1 MATKQN
7 RYRKGAKAR
16 DYDLFYNE
24 PIKLRQITPQLIR
37 AHAVSDETIRK
48 EYSKMRDIA
57 QKRIQ
62 RMAGHPEAEA
72 TYEKYKDAFP
82 KTKGLTREQLVHALM
97 NVSDFLVAKRG
108 SLTGIRLVNE
118 ETRKTLKERGI
129 EIPKDQLA
137 NFGRFM
143 NAMKKALNINRGDYG
158 SDQVADLW
166 TELFEKGKI
175 SQSKFEKRIREV
187 MKDIEDEQKKTFKRA
202 QRMEINK
209 IIRENPLSD
218 FFDDIAL
225 DPRTVKAQEG
235 RKEEAEARRASRS
248 ARQRRTFRRRK

>member
-1 MATKQN
+1 MAKKQN
-7 RYRKGAKAR
+7 RYKKGAKAR
-16 DYDLFYNE
+16 DIDLFYNE
-24 PIKLRQITPQLIR
+24 PIKLGQISPQLIR
-37 AHAVSDETIRK
+37 AHAISDETIRN

-72 TYEKYKDAFP
+72 TYEKYRDAFP

-97 NVSDFLVAKRG
+97 DVSDFLVAKRG

-118 ETRKTLKERGI
+118 EIRQSLKKRDI
-129 EIPKDQLA
+129 NIPKDQLA
-137 NFGRFM
+137 NFGKFM

-158 SDQVADLW
+158 SDQLADLW
-166 TELFEKGKI
+166 TELFDKGKI

-187 MKDIEDEQKKTFKRA
+187 MKDIEEEQKKTFKRA

-235 RKEEAEARRASRS
+235 RKQEAEARQASRS

>member
-7 RYRKGAKAR
+7 RYKKGAKAR
-16 DYDLFYNE
+16 DIDLFYNE
-24 PIKLRQITPQLIR
+24 PIKLQHITPQLIR
-37 AHAVSDETIRK
+37 AHAISDETIRK

-118 ETRKTLKERGI
+118 ETRKSLKERGI

-158 SDQVADLW
+158 SDQVAELW

-187 MKDIEDEQKKTFKRA
+187 MKDIEEEQKKTFKRA

-235 RKEEAEARRASRS
+235 RQAEAEARKASRS
-248 ARQRRTFRRRK
+248 ARQRRTFRRRR

>member
-1 MATKQN
+1 MATRQN
-7 RYRKGAKAR
+7 RYKKGAKAR
-16 DYDLFYNE
+16 DIDLFYNE

-37 AHAVSDETIRK
+37 AHAISDETIRR

-97 NVSDFLVAKRG
+97 NVSYFLVAKRG

-143 NAMKKALNINRGDYG
+143 NAMKKALNIKRGDYG
-158 SDQVADLW
+158 SDQTAELW
-166 TELFEKGKI
+166 VELFEKGKI

-187 MKDIEDEQKKTFKRA
+187 MKDIEEEQKKTFKRA

-235 RKEEAEARRASRS
+235 RQAEAEARTASRS